1 MQLGELARQI
11 AHERTA
17 RFSEREI
24 EGISTDSKHV
34 MHGDLFVCFRG
45 GEHDG
50 HDFAAEAVAA
60 YAEHAFIKLE
70 LERVEAKHYKENAR
84 SGNML
89 LRAGMRRSGEDETY
103 IYYYKTPAM

>member
-60 YAEHAFIKLE
+60 GAASAAFGRGLGITRPPDLRPGRRGAPGV
-70 LERVEAKHYKENAR
+70 LASGIFFTGSAKN
-84 SGNML
+84 G
-89 LRAGMRRSGEDETY
+89 
-103 IYYYKTPAM
+103 

>member
-60 YAEHAFIKLE
+60 GAAALASARAQDIPLPQINFADGRAAAGEHSAA
-70 LERVEAKHYKENAR
+70 V
-84 SGNML
+84 
-89 LRAGMRRSGEDETY
+89 
-103 IYYYKTPAM
+103 